1 MLAQPMASTSE
12 ESSEKDLGRLAAAH
26 LTSTR
31 SDSESNSK
39 TRHEDESD
47 TPEENA
53 DQDSPA
59 DPLYG
64 DFTEDGDV
72 IERIRS
78 RASFSSDFGLIKQ
91 LREKYKEGFYELS
104 ADDRRRPLNWSQ
116 RKRIAHTFAFGF
128 CGLTAILG
136 ATVFIPASFDVA
148 VRFHKG
154 SAVGVLAFSVYLLG
168 NFVGPILLTPM
179 ADAYGRKICV
189 LVPLFVSGVFQCVY
203 ANADSMAAVV
213 VFRFLAG
220 VFAAGAISCS
230 SGAVADMWPSKVR
243 GVALVFFSMFFI
255 VGTTTS
261 PILGALLL
269 TTGSYGWRWCAWLG
283 GLLALFVSTLCILI
297 LDETLLP
304 VVEKTAAKNIRLDTG
319 FWGLHSAQ
327 DKVEDRTL
335 AQTALVYV
343 QRPLVMMLIPSVF
356 LTVLCA
362 SYSTGVLFLILT
374 VVGGHFRDIHNF
386 SHPASE
392 CSLVALLVGYFLGC
406 IPNAVASKRY
416 TALMREQGHNPP
428 PEIRLSPMM
437 FLGWL
442 IPAGLFVYGWT
453 MRSDIHWIVPMVGLL
468 LLGLGLATV
477 LQGCANYLT
486 DAFTNSAAC
495 ALAANTMFRYIFA
508 GVFPLF
514 ARQMFTTLHIDW
526 GASLL
531 GFVSIGIIPISW
543 VLFFL
548 GARFHQHDPYGQAF
562 EI

>member
-1 MLAQPMASTSE
+1 MASTSD
-12 ESSEKDLGRLAAAH
+12 ESFEKDLDRFNAAH
-26 LTSTR
+26 MTSAI
-31 SDSESNSK
+31 SDSETNSK
-39 TRHEDESD
+39 MRHEEESD
-47 TPEENA
+47 TEENA
-53 DQDSPA
+53 DQDMQA

-72 IERIRS
+72 VERIRS
-78 RASFSSDFGLIKQ
+78 RASFSSDYGLIKQ
-91 LREKYKEGFYELS
+91 LREKYKEGFFELS

-116 RKRIAHTFAFGF
+116 RKRIAHTLAFGF
-128 CGLTAILG
+128 CTLTAILG
-136 ATVFIPASFDVA
+136 ATVFVPASFNVA
-148 VRFHKG
+148 ARLHKG

-168 NFVGPILLTPM
+168 NFVGPILITPM
-179 ADAYGRKICV
+179 ADVYGRKICV
-189 LVPLFVSGVFQCVY
+189 LVPLFISGVFQCVC
-203 ANADSMAAVV
+203 ANADSMAAIVV
-213 VFRFLAG
+213 YRFLAG
-220 VFAAGAISCS
+220 VFAAGAVSCS
-230 SGAVADMWPSKVR
+230 SGAVVDMWPTKVR
-243 GVALVFFSMFFI
+243 GIALVYFSIFFI

-283 GLLALFVSTLCILI
+283 GLLALFVSTMCMLV

-304 VVEKTAAKNIRLDTG
+304 VVEKTVAKNIRLETG

-327 DKVEDRTL
+327 DKCDDHSL
-335 AQTALVYV
+335 AQTALVYI

-362 SYSTGVLFLILT
+362 SYSTGVLFLLLT
-374 VVGGHFRDIHNF
+374 IVGRQFRDIHNF

-392 CSLVALLVGYFLGC
+392 CSLVAILVGYFLGC
-406 IPNAVASKRY
+406 IPNAAASKRY
-416 TALMREQGHNPP
+416 AALMREKKHNPL
-428 PEIRLSPMM
+428 PEVRLPPMM

-442 IPAGLFVYGWT
+442 ISAGLFVYGWT
-453 MRSDIHWIVPMVGLL
+453 MRSNIHWIVPMVGLML
-468 LLGLGLATV
+468 FGIGLATV

-486 DAFTNSAAC
+486 DAFTNSAAS
-495 ALAANTMFRYIFA
+495 ALAANTMFRYICA

-514 ARQMFTTLHIDW
+514 ARQMFTTLHVDW

-543 VLFFL
+543 ILFLL
-548 GARFHQHDPYGQAF
+548 GTRFHQHDPYGQAF